1 MKTHKNAKFSALSVS
16 KMNIN
21 ERIFVVVI
29 GVSPAARRLLR
40 VTRWVSSVGYRLL
53 GFGEELLNTGMTL
66 LEKLR
71 SSSEEWL
78 ESILRFIY
86 NSGGFLVS
94 F

>member
-53 GFGEELLNTGMTL
+53 AIFCCVSQAECSLPRVTRHPLVGT
-66 LEKLR
+66 R
-71 SSSEEWL
+71 Q
-78 ESILRFIY
+78 SIR
-86 NSGGFLVS
+86 
-94 F
+94 